1 VQSVPLSTFRPE
13 IAVVV
18 SEIPDDMID
27 NYIRLTCIE
36 MAEQTGMLER
46 EYVLDAQECV
56 EEYLLEDC
64 EERIHMMHKAVLVN
78 ASGSITNFSGSGSS
92 CQTIC
97 GRGSIRFEP
106 PVLLRVLP
114 APVTSVNGGIRIWAS
129 TAPTQ
134 TACEVDDVFY
144 HRHYST
150 VVAGTLSKLLLIPGK
165 NFSPSLAQYH
175 LAAFNAGKTRQV
187 LNAGMNYTR
196 SSIKFKTKRFV

>member
-1 VQSVPLSTFRPE
+1 VPSVPLSIFRPE

-27 NYIRLTCIE
+27 NYTRLACIE
-36 MAEQTGMLER
+36 MAEHTGMLER

-78 ASGSITNFSGSGSS
+78 ASGSITAFSGNGSQ

-106 PVLLRVLP
+106 PVLLRVSP
-114 APVTSVNGGIRIWAS
+114 APATSVDGGIRIWAS

-134 TACEVDDVFY
+134 IACNVDDVFY
-144 HRHYST
+144 HRHYGV

-165 NFSPSLAQYH
+165 NFSPTLSQYH
-175 LAAFNAGKTRQV
+175 LAAFTAGKTRQI

-196 SSIKFKTKRFV
+196 SALKFKTKRFV